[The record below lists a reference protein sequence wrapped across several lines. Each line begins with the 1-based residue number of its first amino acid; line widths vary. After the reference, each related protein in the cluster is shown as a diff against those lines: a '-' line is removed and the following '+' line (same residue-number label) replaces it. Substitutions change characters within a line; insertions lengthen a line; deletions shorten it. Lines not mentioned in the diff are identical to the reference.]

1 MHCKYSILVTHLLP
15 CNKYLSTKY
24 NALDFN
30 KIKQQTTEKQM
41 TMTALADQI
50 GMSRGGLSTAINNKT
65 LTIEAL
71 EKIAEV
77 LDVPVTVFFDEQSAN
92 WNNKELIAEIVTL
105 EIKNQDLEEKI
116 NTLKDT
122 IRSKRS
128 FLKLVY
134 NHLKSLQDNRLYET
148 IMAIDEA
155 ENFEETDQ
163 ILKDRQAERNKRNLE
178 GKSKYE
184 LQKVL
189 NEKMNKRS
197 ETDITAKKEEK
208 DINDKE

>member
-1 MHCKYSILVTHLLP
+1 LLL

-30 KIKQQTTEKQM
+30 KIKQHTTEKQM

-92 WNNKELIAEIVTL
+92 WNNKELIAKNVKLDIE
-105 EIKNQDLEEKI
+105 NQDLEEKI

-134 NHLKSLQDNRLYET
+134 NHLKSLQDNRLDET

-155 ENFEETDQ
+155 ENFEEMDH
-163 ILKDRQAERNKRNLE
+163 ILKERQAERNKRELE

-184 LQKVL
+184 LQKEL
-189 NEKMNKRS
+189 NERRNKKS
-197 ETDITAKKEEK
+197 ETDNPIQK
-208 DINDKE
+208 DTNNIE

>member
-1 MHCKYSILVTHLLP
+1 M
-15 CNKYLSTKY
+15 
-24 NALDFN
+24 DFN

>member
-1 MHCKYSILVTHLLP
+1 
-15 CNKYLSTKY
+15 
-24 NALDFN
+24 LDFN
-30 KIKQQTTEKQM
+30 KIKQHTTEKQM

-92 WNNKELIAEIVTL
+92 WNNKELIAKNVKLDIE
-105 EIKNQDLEEKI
+105 NQDLEEKI

-134 NHLKSLQDNRLYET
+134 NHLKSLQDNRLDET

-155 ENFEETDQ
+155 ENFEEMDH
-163 ILKDRQAERNKRNLE
+163 ILKERQAERNKRELE

-184 LQKVL
+184 LQKEL
-189 NEKMNKRS
+189 NERRNKKS
-197 ETDITAKKEEK
+197 ETDNPIQK
-208 DINDKE
+208 DTNNIE